1 MLVRSRL
8 SLMMFLQYFA
18 WGAWYVT
25 LGTYLSHAT
34 TTTGTRIFS
43 DGFVG
48 DAFGTAAIAAMVAP
62 IFVGTLADRFFAS
75 ERLMAVLHFL
85 GAGLLFYL
93 ATIRDPPLF
102 YVVALAYFLTLIPAV
117 AVSNSLA
124 LHQLADAAREY
135 PLVRVWGT
143 VAWVAAGVL
152 VGVLRIE
159 ATAKPMIIGAA
170 VQLVVALY
178 CLTLP
183 HTPPVK
189 KHDGTPGKSP
199 LAFNVLSL
207 MKDPSFA
214 IFMISL
220 FLISIPMQFYYTF
233 SNPFLNELGVTNAA
247 GKQTL
252 GQLTEIVCMLLMPT
266 LFPRLGV
273 KWMLTL
279 AMAAWALRYFLF
291 AFGDAADRMALIYA
305 GIIVHGMCYV
315 FFFVTGQI
323 YIDNK
328 VPRQSRA
335 AAQGF
340 LTVVTLG
347 LGQFTGAIIS
357 GRVVAHLTA
366 SAGHD
371 WHDIWLVPSAMSAA
385 ALAFFVI
392 CFQDRS
398 IDRFTTGETIV
409 SSAEE
414 PVLQLPHA
422 PLD

>member
-34 TTTGTRIFS
+34 TADGSRIFS
-43 DGFVG
+43 DNFVG
-48 DAFGTAAIAAMVAP
+48 NAFGTAAIAAMVAP

-75 ERLMAVLHFL
+75 ERLMAVLHL
-85 GAGLLFYL
+85 TGAGLLFYL
-93 ATIRDPPLF
+93 ATIHVPLLF
-102 YVVALAYFLTLIPAV
+102 YFVALAYFLNLIPAV

-124 LHQLADAAREY
+124 LHQLADPTREY

-143 VAWVAAGVL
+143 IAWVAAGVL

-159 ATAKPMIIGAA
+159 ATAKPLVIGAA
-170 VQLVVALY
+170 VQLVAALY

-189 KHDGTPGKSP
+189 REDDATGESP
-199 LAFNVLSL
+199 LGFNVLSL

-233 SNPFLNELGVTNAA
+233 SNPFLNELGITNAA

-252 GQLTEIVCMLLMPT
+252 GQLTEIACMLLMPT

-273 KWMLTL
+273 KWMLTI
-279 AMAAWALRYFLF
+279 AMSAWALRYLLF
-291 AFGDAADRMALIYA
+291 AFGNATNHMAFIYV
-305 GIIVHGMCYV
+305 GIIVHGICYV
-315 FFFVTGQI
+315 FFFITGQI
-323 YIDNK
+323 YVDNK
-328 VPRQSRA
+328 GPRQARA

-347 LGQFTGAIIS
+347 LGQFVGAIIS
-357 GRVVAHLTA
+357 GRVVAHLALPTA
-366 SAGHD
+366 TTLHD
-371 WHDIWLVPSAMSAA
+371 WHDIWIVPSAMSAA
-385 ALAFFVI
+385 ALIFFTL
-392 CFQDRS
+392 FFHDRES
-398 IDRFTTGETIV
+398 KYT
-409 SSAEE
+409 SSKEALENE
-414 PVLQLPHA
+414 VFV
-422 PLD
+422 